1 MNEESQCL
9 LSCGTSSS
17 KELNIL
23 AIQQH
28 KVSPPQLHLMPNF
41 RSSGLRY
48 PTSPDANLQ
57 Q

>member
-48 PTSPDANLQ
+48 PTAPDANLQ